1 MYAWLSF
8 IKNFASLALNWI
20 CLTAW
25 FGAEGQLSASSL
37 SISQGIWSDLQLSSP
52 SPSMRG
58 QQRLLAPMPSFIP
71 RDVQMLWWFS
81 PCSEGK
87 VCWGHALQWH
97 NKWAQRMPMARV
109 GPIAPSSH
117 PLPAG
122 LWRWVS
128 ESWTDYWSFKD
139 LWCFLIREVCVTSS
153 STINGSTVILKAIYS
168 FKMQSDKV
176 IVSILGC

>member
-58 QQRLLAPMPSFIP
+58 QQRLLGPNAFLHPKGCTNAVMIFSLF
-71 RDVQMLWWFS
+71 RRQSLLRSCSAVAQQMGTTNAHGQGRPHRPQLTPTACGPLTLGVRKLNGLLIF
-81 PCSEGK
+81 
-87 VCWGHALQWH
+87 
-97 NKWAQRMPMARV
+97 QRPLMLFDKRSLCYFFLHYQRQHCDPK
-109 GPIAPSSH
+109 SH
-117 PLPAG
+117 L
-122 LWRWVS
+122 
-128 ESWTDYWSFKD
+128 
-139 LWCFLIREVCVTSS
+139 
-153 STINGSTVILKAIYS
+153 
-168 FKMQSDKV
+168 
-176 IVSILGC
+176 